1 MFRGVTLLSLLIFGI
16 CALVW
21 GAFVSIVR
29 PSDIAFYK
37 KLVRDHEAAS
47 SSQALSSCA
56 YQTRQGVRKDIWAT
70 QDDGSRLHYL
80 IESEASLLSM
90 HVKQNHFDIVEN
102 LEKIHCWMQDKLYFS
117 TEKRPMQQ
125 VRFFEADQGTYHYST
140 QKFAA
145 QSVALSLSRLGGH
158 DLKDFD
164 HQNAFVRGIAEDV
177 TFCVSGKNPQ
187 FQAQNFKASFTPSK
201 GKGA

>member
-1 MFRGVTLLSLLIFGI
+1 MFRGVTLLSLLFFFV
-16 CALVW
+16 CALAW
-21 GAFVSIVR
+21 SAFVCIVR

-37 KLVRDHEAAS
+37 KMLREQEAAS
-47 SSQALSSCA
+47 KSQALSSCA

-80 IESEASLLSM
+80 IESDSSLLSM

-102 LEKIHCWMQDKLYFS
+102 LEKIHCWMQDKLYF
-117 TEKRPMQQ
+117 TNEKRPMQQ
-125 VRFFEADQGTYHYST
+125 VRFFEADQGTYYYSS

-177 TFCVSGKNPQ
+177 TFCISGKNPQ
-187 FQAQNFKASFTPSK
+187 FQAQNFKAHFTPSK